1 MNELPKGYLEI
12 VESHKSN
19 TDSNKPQLLLAL
31 TDKGGVKQL
40 LSNLEKIILY
50 EPMGKSLAFN
60 EFTQEIFFQGE
71 PLTDTNISEFRMM
84 IDRKY
89 QVKFTK
95 DDTLAVLELVA
106 MKKNTFHPIKK
117 MIHSKPWD
125 GVNRAET
132 LFIDYFGVED
142 NSYTRSVGR
151 KWLSGAVAR
160 I

>member
-1 MNELPKGYLEI
+1 MPKGYLEI

-19 TDSNKPQLLLAL
+19 ADSNKPQLLLAL
-31 TDKGGVKQL
+31 TDKGAVKQL

-95 DDTLAVLELVA
+95 DDTLKDFIE
-106 MKKNTFHPIKK
+106 KPNTK
-117 MIHSKPWD
+117 
-125 GVNRAET
+125 
-132 LFIDYFGVED
+132 
-142 NSYTRSVGR
+142 
-151 KWLSGAVAR
+151 
-160 I
+160 